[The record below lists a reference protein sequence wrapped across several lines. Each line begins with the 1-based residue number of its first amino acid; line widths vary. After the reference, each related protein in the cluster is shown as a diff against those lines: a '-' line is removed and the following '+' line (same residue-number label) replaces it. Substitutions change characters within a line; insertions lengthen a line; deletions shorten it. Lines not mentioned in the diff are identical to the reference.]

1 MTESSDTETPSEA
14 NGTDSLPRAAQLI
27 HDGFVAYN
35 ADFQRITDRAQ
46 RRFEQ
51 RDWDGHLRDIGERIE
66 LYEFW
71 VQRTLER
78 LRETLDEDATRR
90 AIWQGLRDYFSE
102 RVDGVPDAG
111 FLKTFFN
118 SVTRRLLGTVGV
130 DPNVEFVHPPAEEGV
145 QSLVMR
151 RYPCWDDIEASCRRI
166 LEDFRMDVAYADTD
180 GCAAGMAAEVRAYLG
195 REHVDPAQVLRFEL
209 IDSHF
214 FQGTRAYLVG
224 RVRHGWGT
232 SPFMTAL
239 RNDDD
244 GIRVDAVLMQPRQI
258 SVAFSYT
265 RSYYFADPTSVVAAV
280 QFLHSILPGK
290 PIDELYT
297 VLGRLRQGKTERY
310 RAFTQH
316 LAESEDEFVHAA
328 GDVGLVMVTF
338 TLPSYNLVFKVMRD
352 FFGEPKVTDH
362 RAVADK
368 YRLVSRHDHAGRLI
382 DTQNFRYFNIP
393 LHRVSQE
400 LLDDLLTE
408 CAHGVHVD
416 GDQLVLSSVY
426 VERRVRPLNLY
437 IREVG
442 DEEAKRVIRDYG
454 QCIKD
459 LAETNIFPG
468 DLLLKNFGVTGIGR
482 VVFYDYDE
490 VALVT
495 DCAFRELPDPGDDF
509 MMDPAT
515 THSYGPNDMFPEE
528 FIRFLAMP
536 RHLRQT
542 FLEWHGD
549 LLDPAYWRDVKQR
562 RQRGEISE
570 VVPYARQTV
579 PTALAEASD

>member
-1 MTESSDTETPSEA
+1 MTEYSDTEAPSGA
-14 NGTDSLPRAAQLI
+14 NGADSLPRAAQLI

-35 ADFQRITDRAQ
+35 GDFQRITDRAQ

-66 LYEFW
+66 LYELW

-180 GCAAGMAAEVRAYLG
+180 GCAAGMAAEVRAYLR
-195 REHVDPAQVLRFEL
+195 REHVDPGQVLRFEL

-224 RVRHGWGT
+224 RVRHGGGT

-400 LLDDLLTE
+400 LLDDLLSE
-408 CAHGVHVD
+408 CAHGVHID

-442 DEEAKRVIRDYG
+442 EEEAKRVIRDYG

-495 DCAFRELPDPGDDF
+495 DCNFRELPDPGDDF

-549 LLDPAYWRDVKQR
+549 LLDPAYWRDVKR
-562 RQRGEISE
+562 RRERGEISE
-570 VVPYARQTV
+570 VVPYARQTI
-579 PTALAEASD
+579 PTALAEASS